1 MKKMGDKIR
10 FYTDEPHIVIESLTE
25 FARSERLVIVSLNTL
40 APTLEDVFVKLIKER
55 EGD

>member
-1 MKKMGDKIR
+1 MGDKIR
-10 FYTDEPHIVIESLTE
+10 LYTDKPHNVIESLIDY
-25 FARSERLVIVSLNTL
+25 ARSKGLKIVSLNTL